1 MFSPNAAPTP
11 HTHSL
16 RPKRA
21 RQTGSDDS
29 IKLPRAKKQRSA
41 LRRDTFE
48 PLTDAN
54 FSEVARGD
62 GDDPSMNGHPRE
74 EKHATNGA
82 PEHGRQLTLR
92 GGKKADKRS
101 ERAHG
106 ALLLVRLCHV
116 ASRCRLTVP
125 LQSSNDF
132 YTVAQLPALPDQLRK
147 HITGSR
153 SLCRIFFSPSDDF

>member
-21 RQTGSDDS
+21 RQTGPDDS

-48 PLTDAN
+48 PPTDA
-54 FSEVARGD
+54 SLGVVAGGD
-62 GDDPSMNGHPRE
+62 NDSPWMNGNPKE
-74 EKHATNGA
+74 EKHPMNA
-82 PEHGRQLTLR
+82 PPEPARQLTLR

-106 ALLLVRLCHV
+106 ALLLVKTCHL
-116 ASRCRLTVP
+116 AYR
-125 LQSSNDF
+125 
-132 YTVAQLPALPDQLRK
+132 PD
-147 HITGSR
+147 
-153 SLCRIFFSPSDDF
+153 

>member
-11 HTHSL
+11 HTHSF

-21 RQTGSDDS
+21 RQAGSEDS

-48 PLTDAN
+48 PLTDASFGEGATAN
-54 FSEVARGD
+54 GD
-62 GDDPSMNGHPRE
+62 GPLMNGHTGE
-74 EKHATNGA
+74 EEESRAPAA
-82 PEHGRQLTLR
+82 PEPGRQLTLR

-106 ALLLVRLCHV
+106 ALTLV
-116 ASRCRLTVP
+116 
-125 LQSSNDF
+125 
-132 YTVAQLPALPDQLRK
+132 
-147 HITGSR
+147 GSR
-153 SLCRIFFSPSDDF
+153 HLILRSD